1 MASGKCAFLDLA
13 ASYSTSNFDKK
24 RKNFRWNPEIIEQ
37 LIDSMMEYKTQMS
50 YKGIDF
56 DGDKP
61 MQHKELRL
69 MMAEINKEDTSLFVP
84 VFIDQ

>member
-1 MASGKCAFLDLA
+1 
-13 ASYSTSNFDKK
+13 
-24 RKNFRWNPEIIEQ
+24 
-37 LIDSMMEYKTQMS
+37 MEYKKQMS

-56 DGDKP
+56 DGHKP
-61 MQHKELRL
+61 MQYKELRL